1 MTDNNP
7 GRKKMISSYLTTSE
21 KTTRIH
27 ETQMYLEGEEGSVI
41 SYLYMKW
48 SFHYPLWTWIIN
60 KSIFPVIQKNVVI
73 WVVNI
78 WEKSA
83 HKQALC
89 LQMRLYFPYLPL
101 SASDTIEMFLYIP
114 GGWRMSVLAVK
125 AQVDLVCQLHV
136 PSRETSQEQNPQ
148 PLCLHFCLYSIIY

>member
-41 SYLYMKW
+41 YLYMKW
-48 SFHYPLWTWIIN
+48 CFHYPLWTWIIN